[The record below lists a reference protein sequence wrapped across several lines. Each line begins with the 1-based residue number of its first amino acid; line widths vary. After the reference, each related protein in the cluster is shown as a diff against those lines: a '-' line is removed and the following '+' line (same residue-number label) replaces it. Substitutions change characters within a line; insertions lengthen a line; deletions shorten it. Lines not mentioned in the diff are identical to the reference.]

1 MPRLKL
7 IFLLISLFSFQTA
20 FCKVG
25 FPAIIG
31 DNMVLQQQSNV
42 PLWGTATNNAMV
54 TVTTSWNK
62 KIYKT
67 KAGSNGKWNLSVST
81 PAAGGPF
88 TISFSDGQVSTLKNI
103 LIGEVWLCSGQS
115 NMEMPVKGFKN
126 QPILNSN
133 DIAASAENPNI
144 RMFILEKKVSRIP
157 LDSCKGSWTVS
168 DGATSKQFSAVGYQ
182 FAQMLQEKLKVPVG
196 VIGTYWGGTPIQAW
210 MDETSLKS
218 FPEMKIPVPTDTGR
232 LTPNVPTSLYN
243 GMINPVI
250 GFGLKGFLWYQGE
263 GNVGIYPSYERM
275 MQSMVGEWRKLWKND
290 SLSFYYVQIAPYT
303 YGADTAR
310 RSAFLRETQLKASMS
325 IANAGMAVAMDVGT
339 QRGIHPPDKT
349 TISKRLLYLALAKTY
364 HKNGIAFSGPVY
376 KSMKVDTSRVN
387 IDFNFAENGLTS
399 FGKDLSNFEVA
410 GADKI
415 FYPATARIT
424 NAGVTVQ
431 SDRVKEPVAVRY
443 AFKDWVIG
451 DLYNNEGL
459 PASSF
464 RTDDW

>member
-1 MPRLKL
+1 MQRSKL
-7 IFLLISLFSFQTA
+7 FFLLAFIVTYQSG
-20 FCKVG
+20 FCKVV
-25 FPAIIG
+25 FPSIIG
-31 DNMVLQQQSNV
+31 DNMILQRQSMA
-42 PLWGTATNNAMV
+42 PLWGTATTNA
-54 TVTTSWNK
+54 TVTIQTSWDK

-67 KAGSNGKWNLSVST
+67 KAGANGKWNISVST

-88 TISFSDGQVSTLKNI
+88 TISFSDGQLITLKNI

-115 NMEMPVKGFKN
+115 NMEMPVKGFRN

-133 DIAASAENPNI
+133 EIAANSENPNI
-144 RMFILEKKVSRIP
+144 RMFLLEKAISRTP
-157 LDSCKGSWTVS
+157 LDTCKGSWTES
-168 DGATSKQFSAVGYQ
+168 NAATSRQFSAIGFQ

-196 VIGTYWGGTPIQAW
+196 IIGTYWGGTPIQAW
-210 MDETSLKS
+210 MDESSLKS
-218 FPEMKIPVPTDTGR
+218 FPEMKIPIPGDTAR
-232 LTPNVPTSLYN
+232 LSPNAPTSLYN
-243 GMINPVI
+243 AMINPVV

-263 GNVGIYPSYERM
+263 SNVGIYPSYERM

-290 SLSFYYVQIAPYT
+290 SLTFYYVQIAPYT

-310 RSAFLRETQLKASMS
+310 RSAYLRETQLKASSS
-325 IANAGMAVAMDVGT
+325 IPNAGMAVAMDVGT

-364 HKNGIAFSGPVY
+364 HKQGIVFSGPVY
-376 KSMKVDTSRVN
+376 KSMKVDSSRIN
-387 IDFNFAENGLTS
+387 ILFDFAENGLSS
-399 FGKDLSNFEVA
+399 FGKELSNFEVA

-415 FYPATARIT
+415 FYPAIAKIT
-424 NAGVTVQ
+424 NSGITVQ

-443 AFKDWVIG
+443 SFKDWVVG
-451 DLYNNEGL
+451 DLYNSEGL